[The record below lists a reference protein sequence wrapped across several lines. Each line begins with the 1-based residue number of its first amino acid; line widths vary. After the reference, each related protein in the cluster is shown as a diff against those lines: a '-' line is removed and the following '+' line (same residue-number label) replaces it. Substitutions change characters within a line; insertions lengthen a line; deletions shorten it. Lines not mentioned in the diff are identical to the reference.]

1 MFLRLASAVAS
12 DWALVGGLLLLNTSE
27 KLFRELVPFLILLA
41 SLLLAVQEPLRRRL
55 VARNERTGRTGQSER
70 WVGVP
75 IFLASIYGGYF
86 GAGLSVIILA
96 VLGVTLDDDLTRLN
110 ALKQAIAF
118 AVNVAAALFFVF
130 SGRVVWP
137 VALVMAAGAIA
148 GGVIGGRV
156 AGQIAPALL
165 RRLVVTIGLSV
176 GLYYLVV

>member
-1 MFLRLASAVAS
+1 MLLPAALGG
-12 DWALVGGLLLLNTSE
+12 LVGGLLLLNTSE

-96 VLGVTLDDDLTRLN
+96 VLGLTLDDSLTRLN
-110 ALKQAIAF
+110 ALKQAVAF
-118 AVNVAAALFFVF
+118 VTNMTAATLFLFSGQVVWEAAAVMAVGALIGGALGGRLAGHVQPATLR
-130 SGRVVWP
+130 RVV
-137 VALVMAAGAIA
+137 VIIGIAISA
-148 GGVIGGRV
+148 IYFIRG
-156 AGQIAPALL
+156 
-165 RRLVVTIGLSV
+165 
-176 GLYYLVV
+176 